1 MRISIFLITLL
12 LLKTTAFA
20 VHIGCTTIYD
30 RSLCET
36 QETFLYKSESVSWE
50 MTKDEFKAKLVS
62 FLDHVLPNHGA
73 RLGHVFLWVND
84 FNSQSS
90 LRVQVWTQDKSVIID
105 MPTDIN
111 SVKLNNSETN
121 EISIRG
127 AGSLPYPLDFGH
139 TLGEV
144 IVSCVEDCS
153 EAHKDW
159 LAAVGLTQV
168 QLVLPKVYLVTV
180 PQFSEA
186 KTLEFLKTKSEFSS
200 LFSNGELSPVVEG
213 NGFREL
219 AFSVYF

>member
-20 VHIGCTTIYD
+20 GHIGCATIYE

-36 QETFLYKSESVSWE
+36 ENTFQYKSEVVSWE
-50 MTKDEFKAKLVS
+50 MPKDEFKNKLVS
-62 FLDHVLPNHGA
+62 FLDHLVPNHGA
-73 RLGHVFLWVND
+73 RLGTVFLWVND

-90 LRVQVWTQDKSVIID
+90 LRVQVWSQDKSFILDI
-105 MPTDIN
+105 PTDIN
-111 SVKLNNSETN
+111 AVKLGDIEAQD
-121 EISIRG
+121 ISVRG
-127 AGSLPYPLDFGH
+127 AGSMPYPLDFGY

-153 EAHKDW
+153 QFHKDW
-159 LAAVGLTQV
+159 LAAAGMTEV
-168 QLVLPKVYLVTV
+168 QLVLPKMYLVAV
-180 PQFSEA
+180 SKFNEA
-186 KTLEFLKTKSEFSS
+186 KTLEIFKTKSDFSS
-200 LFSNGELSPVVEG
+200 LFSNVELSPVLEG